1 MQPQVAAAAD
11 GHGVDEPRAG
21 DAQQGLGV
29 AVAAR
34 LERVERLDA
43 CHGQQVRIVHAQ
55 VARELRQVVGR
66 VFPVILAERA
76 AEAVDVF
83 SPDGQPGRQRVAAEA
98 LEILRAGAQGVIQVE
113 AAKAAARA
121 LAALAVAADHDRRQV
136 ELLTQ
141 ARGGDADHALMP
153 RVAREHERRAR
164 RIAARDGRGFLP
176 DLLLKLLPLAV
187 ELAEPGGVAVG
198 VGAVI
203 GQQQQRGD
211 GRFSEAAGRV
221 DARREREADGRG
233 RDRPSLRAALVQ
245 QRADAG
251 AGAGVDLRQ
260 SLRHEVAVFAREGHD
275 VGHRADGDEVA
286 VVAQH
291 LFVAALERAQQ
302 LERHAHARKPAVGIL
317 RAGALRVD
325 DGHGVRDRLPAA
337 LVVVGDDH
345 VDAALQGV
353 VRLVD
358 GGDAAVDG
366 DDERDVVGALKA
378 RDRVHVQAVALLD
391 AVGDVRVHGHAAAAQ
406 IVREHA
412 RGRDAVDVIVAEHG
426 HVFPALDGGADARDG
441 LVHVLQEHGVE
452 HALVAAAEK
461 GTRLPGVVIAAQCQ
475 QHRQQRGIARAQ
487 QRLRRLRR
495 GIWNFPVAVFHMR
508 CVPQIQNDRLQ

>member
-11 GHGVDEPRAG
+11 GHGVDEPRAR
-21 DAQQGLGV
+21 DAQQRLGI

-43 CHGQQVRIVHAQ
+43 RHGQQVRIVHAQ
-55 VARELRQVVGR
+55 VARELRQVIGR
-66 VFPVILAERA
+66 VLAVILAERA
-76 AEAVDVF
+76 AEAVDILA
-83 SPDGQPGRQRVAAEA
+83 PDRQPGRQRVAAEA
-98 LEILRAGAQGVIQVE
+98 LEILRAGAQGVVQVE
-113 AAKAAARA
+113 AAEAAARA

-136 ELLTQ
+136 KFLAQ
-141 ARGGDADHALMP
+141 ARGGDADHALVP
-153 RVAREHERRAR
+153 RVAREHERHPR
-164 RIAARDGRGFLP
+164 RVAARDGRGLLP
-176 DLLLKLLPLAV
+176 DLLLERLPLAV

-198 VGAVI
+198 ILVVLC
-203 GQQQQRGD
+203 QQQQRRD
-211 GRFSEAAGRV
+211 GRLAQTAGRV

-233 RDRPSLRAALVQ
+233 RDGAALGAALVQ
-245 QRADAG
+245 QCADARP
-251 AGAGVDLRQ
+251 GAGVDLRQ
-260 SLRHEVAVFAREGHD
+260 SLRHKVAVLAREGHD
-275 VGHRADGDEVA
+275 VRHRADGDQVT
-286 VVAQH
+286 VIAQDP
-291 LFVAALERAQQ
+291 VTVALERAQE
-302 LERHAHARKPAVGIL
+302 LIRHAHAREPAVRIL
-317 RAGALRVD
+317 RAGALRVH
-325 DGHGVRDRLPAA
+325 DGHSVRDRLPAA

-353 VRLVD
+353 VCLVD
-358 GGDAAVDG
+358 GGDATVNG
-366 DDERDVVGALKA
+366 DDERDVVGALEA

-461 GTRLPGVVIAAQCQ
+461 GARLPWVGIPAQGQ
-475 QHRQQRGIARAQ
+475 QHRQQRRVARAQ
-487 QRLRRLRR
+487 QCFRRLRR
-495 GIWNFPVAVFHMR
+495 CIWNLPVAVFHK
-508 CVPQIQNDRLQ
+508 CNVPRIPKRYL

>member
-1 MQPQVAAAAD
+1 MAAAAD
-11 GHGVDEPRAG
+11 GHGVDEPRAR

-43 CHGQQVRIVHAQ
+43 RHGQQVRIVHAQ

-66 VFPVILAERA
+66 VLPVILAERA

-83 SPDGQPGRQRVAAEA
+83 PPDGQPGRQRVAAEA

-113 AAKAAARA
+113 AAEAAARA

-153 RVAREHERRAR
+153 RVACEHERCAR
-164 RIAARDGRGFLP
+164 RIAARDGRGLLP
-176 DLLLKLLPLAV
+176 DLLLELLPLAV

-198 VGAVI
+198 VGTVT

-221 DARREREADGRG
+221 DARCEREADGRG
-233 RDRPSLRAALVQ
+233 RDRPPLRTALVQ

-251 AGAGVDLRQ
+251 ARVGVDLRQ
-260 SLRHEVAVFAREGHD
+260 TLRHEVAVFAREGHD

-291 LFVAALERAQQ
+291 LFAAALERAQK
-302 LERHAHARKPAVGIL
+302 LIRHAHTRKPAVGIL

-412 RGRDAVDVIVAEHG
+412 RRRDAVDVVVAEDG
-426 HVFPALDGGADARDG
+426 HVLLPLDGGADARDG

-461 GTRLPGVVIAAQCQ
+461 GARLPGVVIAAQRQ

-495 GIWNFPVAVFHMR
+495 GIWNFPVTVFHMR
-508 CVPQIQNDRLQ
+508 CVPQIQNDRL